1 MKIFEVSSVSISGR
15 TGTLISYAW
24 VNIPL
29 VYTQIVTLSVHIYF
43 MVALLGKKKELS

>member
-1 MKIFEVSSVSISGR
+1 MDPS
-15 TGTLISYAW
+15 LSYAW

-43 MVALLGKKKELS
+43 IVALLGTVRF

>member
-1 MKIFEVSSVSISGR
+1 M
-15 TGTLISYAW
+15 LSYAW

-43 MVALLGKKKELS
+43 MVALLGRKLDGNIFY